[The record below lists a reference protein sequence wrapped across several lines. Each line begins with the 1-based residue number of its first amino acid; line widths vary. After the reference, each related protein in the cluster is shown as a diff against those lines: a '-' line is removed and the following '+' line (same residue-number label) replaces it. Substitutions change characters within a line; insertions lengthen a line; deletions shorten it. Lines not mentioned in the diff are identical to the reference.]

1 MVAEKYRFTDI
12 SQNIK
17 EIKYAINEK
26 ALKNRSRIHLL
37 LKKILNVDSL
47 WKYQN
52 HKKQIIGAKIKS
64 KENLKR
70 CLAILQTLPTETAV
84 IYKIMTIKEELMIL
98 SPMVLYLPSFHF
110 FKSL

>member
-47 WKYQN
+47 
-52 HKKQIIGAKIKS
+52 
-64 KENLKR
+64 
-70 CLAILQTLPTETAV
+70 
-84 IYKIMTIKEELMIL
+84 
-98 SPMVLYLPSFHF
+98 
-110 FKSL
+110 